1 MSNYDNSPYIKI
13 NGYDN
18 DAYSGYAQIDKKI
31 KESLGNKKIVVVDCY
46 LGINDRELLNV
57 LIKKLTPAHVILS
70 EDIFYDGKKLTEM
83 MQVNL
88 TEDRV
93 RGVMYYGTI
102 RDYVDDSNAIF
113 CRTSADFIEALTVLA
128 HDGDKLNNLRNNSVE
143 KANFL
148 SISNFYN
155 WFISEVNNVYK

>member
-1 MSNYDNSPYIKI
+1 
-13 NGYDN
+13 
-18 DAYSGYAQIDKKI
+18 
-31 KESLGNKKIVVVDCY
+31 
-46 LGINDRELLNV
+46 LLNV

-102 RDYVDDSNAIF
+102 RDYVD
-113 CRTSADFIEALTVLA
+113 EAKLAKIQKFVKNKEGIVL
-128 HDGDKLNNLRNNSVE
+128 V
-143 KANFL
+143 
-148 SISNFYN
+148 
-155 WFISEVNNVYK
+155 

>member
-57 LIKKLTPAHVILS
+57 LIKKLTP
-70 EDIFYDGKKLTEM
+70 LT
-83 MQVNL
+83 
-88 TEDRV
+88 RSSV
-93 RGVMYYGTI
+93 RFTCI
-102 RDYVDDSNAIF
+102 I
-113 CRTSADFIEALTVLA
+113 
-128 HDGDKLNNLRNNSVE
+128 SV
-143 KANFL
+143 NFL
-148 SISNFYN
+148 PS
-155 WFISEVNNVYK
+155 